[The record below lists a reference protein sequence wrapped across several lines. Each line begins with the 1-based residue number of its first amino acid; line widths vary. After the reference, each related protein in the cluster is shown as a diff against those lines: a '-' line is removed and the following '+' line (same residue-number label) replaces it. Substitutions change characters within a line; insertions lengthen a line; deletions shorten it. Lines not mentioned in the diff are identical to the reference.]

1 MADATAGLPRRGLLA
16 AAAAGLAAVTG
27 GAAAAEQSVF
37 DFELE
42 SLDGGPLDLGQ
53 FRGRPMLVVNTA
65 SFCGYTPQYRGLEA
79 LHRRLS
85 PQGFVVLGAPSNDF
99 NQESSDPNAIRQF
112 CERTYD
118 VQFPMT
124 MPMHVR
130 GPSAHPLFAFL
141 AARGG
146 GAPRWNFHKYLVA
159 RDGLT
164 VQGFATRVEPESPE
178 LTRAIDAALA
188 ARAGA

>member
-1 MADATAGLPRRGLLA
+1 MAEATRRGAL
-16 AAAAGLAAVTG
+16 AAAAGLMAG
-27 GAAAAEQSVF
+27 GAMAAEQSVF
-37 DFELE
+37 DFRLE

-53 FRGRPMLVVNTA
+53 FRGRPMLIANTA

-85 PQGFVVLGAPSNDF
+85 PRGLVVLGAPSNDF
-99 NQESSDPNAIRQF
+99 NQESGDPRAIRQF
-112 CERTYD
+112 CEATYD

-130 GPSAHPLFAFL
+130 GPQASPLFAFL

-159 RDGLT
+159 RDGRM
-164 VQGFATRVEPESPE
+164 VQGFATQVEPDAPP
-178 LTRAIDAALA
+178 LARAIEAVLA
-188 ARAGA
+188 APSA

>member
-1 MADATAGLPRRGLLA
+1 MADGLRIGRRAALAGA
-16 AAAAGLAAVTG
+16 VAMTAAGAVEAADP
-27 GAAAAEQSVF
+27 AATIFAF
-37 DFELE
+37 RLE

-85 PQGFVVLGAPSNDF
+85 PRGLVVLGAPSNDF
-99 NQESSDPNAIRQF
+99 NQESSDPNAIKQF
-112 CERTYD
+112 CESTYE

-124 MPMHVR
+124 MPMRVR
-130 GPSAHPLFAFL
+130 GPEAHPLFAFL

-159 RDGLT
+159 RDGRT
-164 VQGFATRVEPESPE
+164 VQGFATRVAPDAPD
-178 LTRAIDAALA
+178 LTRAIDAVLA
-188 ARAGA
+188 APAGA